1 MEYDI
6 ESNILSWEVA
16 QGEISHAREFGNI
29 IIHFSP
35 GGKPVLIEILE
46 ASNLIGQIDKLKNIK
61 DINKIKNISTVN
73 KDI

>member
-16 QGEISHAREFGNI
+16 QGKISHAREFGNI

-35 GGKPVLIEILE
+35 SGKPVLIEILE
-46 ASNLIGQIDKLKNIK
+46 ASNLIEQIDKLKNIK
-61 DINKIKNISTVN
+61 KIKNIIPTN
-73 KDI
+73 